1 MFTPSYKMIFVSQYL
16 ILRKR
21 GETEAAISAPKQVL
35 NTLAMWFCK
44 DLEAIF
50 FVVNTSVVVQKK
62 TEGCVENE
70 FVATGALSDR
80 CFLARIVV

>member
-1 MFTPSYKMIFVSQYL
+1 MFTPSYKMIFASQYL

-62 TEGCVENE
+62 KQRDV
-70 FVATGALSDR
+70 
-80 CFLARIVV
+80 